1 MAHCL
6 FRCNSDLRVH
16 IDTTTWG
23 LMFDIDPGANHLCTT
38 NILGVAG
45 VDETP
50 EGCLE
55 AGSELGKLVRGE
67 DCIGLVVRLH
77 RTLEPEGSGRCSIF
91 EWQVDLFLHLNLTM
105 TYRS

>member
-1 MAHCL
+1 MA
-6 FRCNSDLRVH
+6 
-16 IDTTTWG
+16 

-38 NILGVAG
+38 NILRVAR

-67 DCIGLVVRLH
+67 DCVGLVVRLH
-77 RTLEPEGSGRCSIF
+77 RTLEPDGSGRFSILP
-91 EWQVDLFLHLNLTM
+91 WQGDLFLFFFVRVSKIHKQLIKAF
-105 TYRS
+105 YQCKA